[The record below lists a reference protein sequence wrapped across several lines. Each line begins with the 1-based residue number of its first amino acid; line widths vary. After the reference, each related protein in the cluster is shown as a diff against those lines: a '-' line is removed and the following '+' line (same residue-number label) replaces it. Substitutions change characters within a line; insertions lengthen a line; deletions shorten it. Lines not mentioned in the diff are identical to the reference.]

1 MLPTVSSPP
10 FLDRHPLVR
19 QRFRIKRETEPPST
33 SLVRLGS
40 HVISHPHARSGP
52 VNTLGPYLVH
62 LPRITI
68 GLQPRERKIFPKPEQ
83 VAASLRRWTGDYHPA
98 VLRELSDMVP
108 IEMLT
113 ARQRTNTTAVVAA
126 ATALIFAY
134 QGKNLPVKVDT
145 PVLKDLVKY
154 LERYI
159 PKRFFDGKQGTR
171 MEMFLRAVKR
181 FLLHLAPR
189 NLIHLDNE
197 EELEPLQDFN
207 RTPFIKLEDTE
218 DMPPRRISSMDD
230 PPHLLA
236 PPPSRKRGL
245 DDAEERPTKRA
256 RPGQVLS
263 PRNDNLLLNQYHP
276 STETAGMK
284 QLLELAGLGAADVDR
299 CLRFMAQG
307 MSAKRA
313 MAELGK
319 HLRLPA

>member
-1 MLPTVSSPP
+1 
-10 FLDRHPLVR
+10 
-19 QRFRIKRETEPPST
+19 
-33 SLVRLGS
+33 
-40 HVISHPHARSGP
+40 
-52 VNTLGPYLVH
+52 
-62 LPRITI
+62 
-68 GLQPRERKIFPKPEQ
+68 
-83 VAASLRRWTGDYHPA
+83 
-98 VLRELSDMVP
+98 MVP

-134 QGKNLPVKVDT
+134 QGKNLPVGVDT

-154 LERYI
+154 LEKYI

-181 FLLHLAPR
+181 FLLHLAPK

-197 EELEPLQDFN
+197 DDLGPLQDFN
-207 RTPFIKLEDTE
+207 RIPFIKIEDTE
-218 DMPPRRISSMDD
+218 NMPPRRNSYMDD
-230 PPHLLA
+230 LEHLSA
-236 PPPSRKRGL
+236 PPLSRKRGL

-256 RPGQVLS
+256 RPGQGLS
-263 PRNDNLLLNQYHP
+263 PRHDNFLSNQYHP

-319 HLRLPA
+319 HLRLLA